1 MSYIRLLWEK
11 AYLGLLIVLLCACF
25 GSVRG
30 AIKESRE
37 PFIGVTQED
46 LSDMEAAGDNA
57 PEMVGVIAL
66 AVEQNRWRNFS
77 YAAHYA
83 VRGVAVYCML
93 MAAYLPLYH
102 CRGFKAFRALFE
114 KDTGGSDV
122 FD

>member
-1 MSYIRLLWEK
+1 MAANKGETESLFTRQESARWMK
-11 AYLGLLIVLLCACF
+11 RNTDGL
-25 GSVRG
+25 REMQ
-30 AIKESRE
+30 AIIFTSMW
-37 PFIGVTQED
+37 ED

-66 AVEQNRWRNFS
+66 AAEQNRWRNFS